1 MGVLSG
7 RMKIVVYNHSD
18 QYALS
23 RKQVEAIHSALPS
36 ALWANIT
43 EFHLCEDRRNV
54 EVFEYSKSLKVVF
67 FSFPVKEKTSEV
79 VASAV
84 RELLVG
90 LARLKAHSRFY
101 LPLKE
106 AERASYAEFVSQWF
120 PKCMAATAKE

>member
-1 MGVLSG
+1 
-7 RMKIVVYNHSD
+7 MKIVVYNHSD

-23 RKQVEAIHSALPS
+23 RKQVETIHSVLPS
-36 ALWANIT
+36 ALWVKIA

-54 EVFEYSKSLKVVF
+54 EVFEYSESLKVVF
-67 FSFPVKEKTSEV
+67 FSFPVKEKTPAI
-79 VASAV
+79 VASAI

-90 LARLKAHSRFY
+90 LARLKARSSFY

-120 PKCMAATAKE
+120 PVCLTATTKK